1 MKIVFMGTPEFAV
14 ASLKALCN
22 SEHEISGVITA
33 PDKPAGRGKKIKS
46 SPIKE
51 FAQNT
56 GLRILQPLN
65 LKDKQF
71 IDELKEINADLFVVV
86 AFRMLPERVW
96 SLPPKGT
103 INLHASLL
111 PNYRGAAPI
120 NWAIINGEKITGI
133 TTFFIEK
140 EIDTGKIIMQKEILI
155 ENRNLGE
162 LHDVLM
168 IKGAS
173 LLIKTIKNIDN
184 NTIVPVSQ
192 GQLNL
197 SNIKSAPKINKNTC
211 RINWNMTND
220 QIQNHIKGMSPYP
233 GAWTKI
239 FIDERELNFKIFSC
253 SKSNHSLKPGEIH
266 INNKKFHIG
275 CSIGSIIL
283 AEVQLEGKKR
293 MTIDQF
299 IFGAR
304 ITKSNC
310 L

>member
-14 ASLKALCN
+14 ASLKSLLN
-22 SEHEISGVITA
+22 SEHEIAGVITA
-33 PDKPAGRGKKIKS
+33 PDRPAGRGKKIKS
-46 SPIKE
+46 SPIKL
-51 FAQNT
+51 FALSS
-56 GLRILQPLN
+56 GLKVMQPTN
-65 LKDKQF
+65 LKNDDF
-71 IDELKEINADLFVVV
+71 INELKELNADLFVVV
-86 AFRMLPERVW
+86 AFRMLPELVW
-96 SLPPKGT
+96 SLPPKGC

-155 ENRNLGE
+155 ENKNLGE
-162 LHDVLM
+162 LHDELM
-168 IKGAS
+168 IKGAE

-184 NTIVPVSQ
+184 NRIMPIAQ
-192 GQLNL
+192 NQLNL
-197 SNIKSAPKINKNTC
+197 ANIKSAPKINKATA
-211 RINWNMTND
+211 RINWNLTNE
-220 QIQNHIKGMSPYP
+220 QVKNLIKGMSPFP

-239 FIDERELNFKIFSC
+239 FIDDKELQFKIFKCDVSDQ
-253 SKSNHSLKPGEIH
+253 LLQPGEIQL
-266 INNKKFHIG
+266 NNREIHIG

-293 MTIDQF
+293 MTVAQF
-299 IFGAR
+299 IAGAR
-304 ITKSNC
+304 ITKLKC